1 MIILSPLLDNYGALS
16 LDFSLREVPLPPS
29 GLHQLSLPGPGEGA
43 VTRAGGG
50 RGHHRAGGYHIQVGV
65 EERDAVGG
73 GEEVLTRVVE
83 GGGGLASLAGH
94 LDSQGESQASWS
106 VGPHVNPRLLL
117 SSILFIENDLNDFKI
132 KTFPKR

>member
-1 MIILSPLLDNYGALS
+1 MCSVCYLKKLLTKVLNVRD
-16 LDFSLREVPLPPS
+16 
-29 GLHQLSLPGPGEGA
+29 
-43 VTRAGGG
+43 
-50 RGHHRAGGYHIQVGV
+50 HRAGDYHIQVGV

-94 LDSQGESQASWS
+94 LDSQGESQAGWS